1 MSKKP
6 PRRPAHKQQPSA
18 DSADKYYQAG
28 MQCAEKEDYVGVIQN
43 MTRAIQLSPE
53 LGRAYYQR
61 GLARYLLGDLQ
72 GAVADLAD
80 SVDLNSAAIASLMEM
95 GEMAGEE
102 MMVRMAGPLLE
113 EIFEACF
120 EASLIFLEVD
130 EHKLALAALNQA
142 AEIFGDEPDIYMQRG
157 LAYKGLNNHAK
168 ALTDFNRT
176 LRLQPENKM
185 ALFQRAVTYRA
196 MGQFDKALVDFA
208 ELEKAAGDISPFYVE
223 RGLVYAAQGQWAT
236 ALADF
241 QKGVELDE
249 ENFGLPALMTSMAHA
264 QMGQTEDALHHWK
277 IFIVLNEMFAPP
289 HTEEALREMGK
300 IYPPMTEAA
309 EKLIAVL
316 ASEDAS
322 SNNTEG

>member
-6 PRRPAHKQQPSA
+6 PRRPAHKQQPST
-18 DSADKYYQAG
+18 DTGDKYYQAG

-61 GLARYLLGDLQ
+61 GLARYLLGDVE
-72 GAVADLAD
+72 GAVTDLAN

-102 MMVRMAGPLLE
+102 MMIRMAGPLLE

-120 EASLIFLEVD
+120 EASLIFLEMD

-142 AEIFGDEPDIYMQRG
+142 AGIFEDEPDVYMQRG
-157 LAYKGLNNHAK
+157 LAYKGLKNYAK
-168 ALTDFNRT
+168 ASADFNRT
-176 LRLQPENKM
+176 LRLQPDNRM
-185 ALFQRAVTYRA
+185 ALFQRAVTYRE

-208 ELEKAAGDISPFYVE
+208 ELEKVAGDISPVYVE
-223 RGLVYAAQGQWAT
+223 RGMVYAAQGQWAQ

-249 ENFGLPALMTSMAHA
+249 ENFGLPALMTSMTLA
-264 QMGQTEDALHHWK
+264 QMGQAQEATQQWNV
-277 IFIVLNEMFAPP
+277 FSVLNEMFAPP
-289 HTEEALREMGK
+289 HTEEALREIGK
-300 IYPPMTEAA
+300 IYPPMTGAA
-309 EKLIAVL
+309 EKLIVVL
-316 ASEDAS
+316 ASEPS
-322 SNNTEG
+322 SPDNTEG